1 MNPTI
6 KNHKEKIIGYKAFKK
21 DGDKIFTDGM
31 GHSKRVYF
39 EENGIYETDGLPVL
53 CENGFHFFRHFCFA
67 IDYLEPENVIHKI
80 ETIGDVQEDTEK
92 CVTNKIKILGFC
104 YEEFE
109 SHRNNG
115 DQNNGDQNNGDQN
128 NGDQN
133 NGDQNNGYRN
143 NCWKNNGDKNNG
155 YQNNG
160 DQNNGDQN
168 NGDQN
173 NGWRNTGWQNNGSRN
188 TGWQNNGSQNNG
200 NKNNGS
206 QNNGYQNNGDQNNG
220 SQNNGWQ
227 NNGDQNNGDQ
237 NNGWKNNGSQN
248 NGSQNNGDKNNGSQ
262 NNGNFNYCNGF
273 ENWFCTKKQ
282 FFLLDKKIK
291 EIPQELKNIDL
302 CWFELKKEENF
313 NYKKAWS
320 RCPAKI
326 LDQFRN
332 IPIFK
337 KEISKEKFFKITGL
351 KL

>member
-67 IDYLEPENVIHKI
+67 IDYLEPGNVIHKI

-115 DQNNGDQNNGDQN
+115 D
-128 NGDQN
+128 
-133 NGDQNNGYRN
+133 
-143 NCWKNNGDKNNG
+143 
-155 YQNNG
+155 QNNG